1 MIKEFVSKHF
11 IIKGFQKPKDGNIE
25 SGDDYLVIEE
35 SDYCLC
41 VMVDGLG
48 SGKGAKKAASAIVQA
63 VNSHH
68 EESLLE
74 IMNRCNEAVRYQRG
88 AVMSLFKYFY
98 QTKKV
103 EYSSVGNV
111 RLVFIFPDG
120 TLIRPIPVPGYLSG
134 RIQTFKMQ
142 SFQLRS
148 NVKFLFYSDGLQAPR
163 LTKGIIERIKS
174 SSIGMGDFLY
184 PFVNENMHTRDD
196 LTLLVGTFK

>member
-1 MIKEFVSKHF
+1 MIKEFISKHF
-11 IIKGFQKPKDGNIE
+11 FIKGFKKPKDGNIE

-48 SGKGAKKAASAIVQA
+48 SGKGARQAALAIVQE
-63 VNSHH
+63 VNNHH

-98 QTKKV
+98 RTKKV

-134 RIQTFKMQ
+134 RTQTFKIQ
-142 SFQLRS
+142 SFQLKD
-148 NVKFLFYSDGLQAPR
+148 NVKFLFYSDGLQAPQ
-163 LTKGIIERIKS
+163 LIKEIIGRVKN
-174 SSIGMGDFLY
+174 SSIGMRDFLH
-184 PFVNENMHTRDD
+184 PFVNENMHTKDD